1 MKLKMNTSILP
12 LIYPGLYGTNLG
24 NIYEDVYEEYKK
36 DFKSALCEYGKE
48 KIEEI
53 LNEESIKK
61 YIGDCKIDNV
71 KFGSPKWYN
80 YENDWL
86 EFDIEVQIDSSV
98 YNKILDAIENKF
110 GNDFWDFIKEN
121 YSSYDGFISLMPYT
135 KEKYLLALNGE
146 DLERSIAMFIMF
158 LVTYSD
164 IDLDWY
170 QRDFEDDI
178 QEEVSRNGWIDYD
191 EENYE

>member
-12 LIYPGLYGTNLG
+12 LICPGLYGTILG
-24 NIYEDVYEEYKK
+24 DTYNDLDEVYNKN
-36 DFKSALCEYGKE
+36 FKNCICEYGKE

-53 LNEESIKK
+53 LNEDLIKE
-61 YIGDCKIDNV
+61 YIGDFKIDNV
-71 KFGSPKWYN
+71 IFGSPKWYN

-86 EFDIEVQIDSSV
+86 EFDMEVQIDNSV
-98 YNKILDAIENKF
+98 YYKILDAIENRF
-110 GNDFWDFIKEN
+110 GNVFWDFIKEN
-121 YSSYDGFISLMPYT
+121 YSSHDGFISLMPYT

-178 QEEVSRNGWIDYD
+178 QEEVNKNGWI
-191 EENYE
+191 NYEEED